1 MFYLFYLIR
10 NDKKEGKNRGREKG
24 KLNLLINNEGTWN
37 NRLVSNR
44 KRSTSRVYIV
54 TLLV

>member
-44 KRSTSRVYIV
+44 KRSTSRVYTV
-54 TLLV
+54 TLLI